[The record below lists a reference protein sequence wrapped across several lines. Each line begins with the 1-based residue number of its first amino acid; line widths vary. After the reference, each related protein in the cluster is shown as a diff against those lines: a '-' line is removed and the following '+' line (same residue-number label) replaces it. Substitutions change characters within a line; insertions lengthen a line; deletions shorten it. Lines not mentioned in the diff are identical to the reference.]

1 MVIQDKPVTV
11 GKNNEGKGSSVKAK
25 SGARVRVELHISSP
39 EAGLKSKGEGVSMAT
54 LIDQFI
60 GYLGNE
66 RGLALNTLE
75 SYSRDLKQYQEF
87 LEKGGSETLVSASQS
102 TIVAY
107 LMYLRKQGKATA
119 TIARRLAALKA
130 FYHFLIKENVVD
142 RDPTDALASPK
153 LERKLPKV
161 LTVEEVDLLLAQ
173 PDTKSPHGLRDK
185 AMLELLYATGIRVSE
200 LTSLNI
206 GDVDLQEAVVR
217 CRGKGSKERLVPM
230 GTMAV
235 NALSAYISQGRPKII
250 QDPKEKAL
258 FVNHH
263 GSRLTRQGFWKIVKK
278 YAAQAGI
285 RKEITPHTLRHSFA
299 THLLENGADLRAVQE
314 MLGHADISTT
324 QIYTHITKSRLKD
337 VYSRTHPR
345 A

>member
-1 MVIQDKPVTV
+1 MESLIQ
-11 GKNNEGKGSSVKAK
+11 EF
-25 SGARVRVELHISSP
+25 
-39 EAGLKSKGEGVSMAT
+39 
-54 LIDQFI
+54 ID
-60 GYLGNE
+60 YLGHE
-66 RGLALNTLE
+66 KGLATNTLE
-75 SYSRDLKQYQEF
+75 SYSRDLRQYYGF
-87 LEKGGSETLVSASQS
+87 LSEDGSLSLENASQA

-130 FYHFLIKENVVD
+130 FYQFLLKENYVTK
-142 RDPTDALASPK
+142 DPTDELSSPK

-161 LTVEEVDLLLAQ
+161 LTVEEVERLLAQ
-173 PDTKSPHGLRDK
+173 PDVRTPSGKRDK

-200 LTSLNI
+200 LVNLNLTDI
-206 GDVDLQEAVVR
+206 DLKEGFVR
-217 CRGKGSKERLVPM
+217 CVGKGSKERVVPM
-230 GTMAV
+230 GEMAIS
-235 NALSAYISQGRPKII
+235 ALESYLEEARPKLVSNTR
-250 QDPKEKAL
+250 EKAL

-278 YAAQAGI
+278 YAREAQI

-299 THLLENGADLRAVQE
+299 THLLENGADIRAVQE

-324 QIYTHITKSRLKD
+324 QIYTHVTKDRLKD
-337 VYSRTHPR
+337 VYAKSHPR

>member
-1 MVIQDKPVTV
+1 MESLIQ
-11 GKNNEGKGSSVKAK
+11 EF
-25 SGARVRVELHISSP
+25 
-39 EAGLKSKGEGVSMAT
+39 
-54 LIDQFI
+54 ID
-60 GYLGNE
+60 YLGHE
-66 RGLALNTLE
+66 KGLATNTLE
-75 SYSRDLKQYQEF
+75 SYSRDLKQYYGF
-87 LEKGGSETLVSASQS
+87 LSGDSTASLENASQS

-130 FYHFLIKENVVD
+130 FYQFLVKENYVSS
-142 RDPTDALASPK
+142 DPTGDLSSPK

-161 LTVEEVDLLLAQ
+161 LTVSEVERLLNQ
-173 PDTKSPHGLRDK
+173 PDLSTPAGKRDK

-200 LTSLNI
+200 LVNLNI
-206 GDVDLQEAVVR
+206 LDVDLREGFVR
-217 CRGKGSKERLVPM
+217 CMGKGSKERVVPM
-230 GTMAV
+230 GDIAV
-235 NALSAYISQGRPKII
+235 SALRAYLEGARSRLVA
-250 QDPKEKAL
+250 DAKEKAL

-263 GSRLTRQGFWKIVKK
+263 GRRLTRQGFWKIVKK
-278 YAAQAGI
+278 YATQAQI

-324 QIYTHITKSRLKD
+324 QIYTHVTKDRLKD
-337 VYSRTHPR
+337 VYAKSHPR

>member
-1 MVIQDKPVTV
+1 
-11 GKNNEGKGSSVKAK
+11 
-25 SGARVRVELHISSP
+25 
-39 EAGLKSKGEGVSMAT
+39 MAT

-230 GTMAV
+230 GTMAI
-235 NALSAYISQGRPKII
+235 NALSAYLSQGRPKII